1 MKRIDVVNRALRIPD
16 LFSSQRP
23 ERGVIEISKEL
34 KLSKATTARLMY
46 TLKECGYLTK
56 SPTTNKYRL
65 GWKLAQLGGV
75 YLASVP
81 LREIALPRL
90 KELNSKINE
99 TVDLYVV
106 VGKQRLCIDRL
117 ESTYEVRPVAQ
128 AGKLAPLHAGA
139 SGKLLLAF
147 MAEDKIKDFLETE
160 TLARFTDHTIT
171 KKKDLMA
178 EVGVIRNQGY
188 ATSME
193 ERLPLVNAAAAPLRD
208 YTRKTIAALGISG
221 LVNRFTPQRMQ
232 SELSPAMLE
241 TAAQISCE
249 LGYQSGSG

>member
-1 MKRIDVVNRALRIPD
+1 MNKIDVVNRALGILD
-16 LFSSQRP
+16 FFSLRRP
-23 ERGVIEISKEL
+23 EWGVTEISKEL
-34 KLSKATTARLMY
+34 KLSKATAARVMY

-56 SPTTNKYRL
+56 SPATNKYRL

-75 YLASVP
+75 YLASVS

-99 TVDLYVV
+99 TVDLWIV
-106 VGKQRLCIDRL
+106 VGEQRLCVDRL

-128 AGKLAPLHAGA
+128 TGKLTPLHAGA

-147 MAEDKIKDFLETE
+147 MPENKIHDFLETE
-160 TLARFTDHTIT
+160 TLIRFTDHTIT
-171 KKKDLMA
+171 KKKELLA
-178 EVGVIRNQGY
+178 ELGKIRKQGY

-208 YTRKTIAALGISG
+208 YSGKAIAALGISG
-221 LVNRFTPQRMQ
+221 LVNRFTPHRMQ
-232 SELSPAMLE
+232 SELIQAMLE
-241 TAAQISCE
+241 TAAQVSRE
-249 LGYQSGSG
+249 LGYLPASG

>member
-1 MKRIDVVNRALRIPD
+1 MNKIDVVNRALRIPD
-16 LFSSQRP
+16 VFSLQRP
-23 ERGVIEISKEL
+23 ERGVTEISKEL
-34 KLSKATTARLMY
+34 KLRKATAARRMY

-56 SPTTNKYRL
+56 SPATNKYRL
-65 GWKLAQLGGV
+65 GWNLAQLGDV
-75 YLASVP
+75 YPASVP

-106 VGKQRLCIDRL
+106 VGKQRLCIDRF

-147 MAEDKIKDFLETE
+147 MPEDKIQDFLETE
-160 TLARFTDHTIT
+160 TLT
-171 KKKDLMA
+171 
-178 EVGVIRNQGY
+178 
-188 ATSME
+188 
-193 ERLPLVNAAAAPLRD
+193 
-208 YTRKTIAALGISG
+208 ALGISG

-232 SELSPAMLE
+232 SELIPAMLE
-241 TAAQISCE
+241 TAAQISRE
-249 LGYQSGSG
+249 LGYLPASG

>member
-1 MKRIDVVNRALRIPD
+1 MNKIDVVNQALRIPD
-16 LFSSQRP
+16 VFSLQRP
-23 ERGVIEISKEL
+23 ERGVTEISKEL
-34 KLSKATTARLMY
+34 KLSKATAARLMY

-56 SPTTNKYRL
+56 SPATNKYRL

-75 YLASVP
+75 YLASVS

-99 TVDLYVV
+99 TVDLWIV
-106 VGKQRLCIDRL
+106 VGEQRLCVDRL

-128 AGKLAPLHAGA
+128 AGKLSPLHAGA

-147 MAEDKIKDFLETE
+147 MSDDKIQDFLETE
-160 TLARFTDHTIT
+160 TLTRFTDHTIT
-171 KKKDLMA
+171 QKEDLLA

-193 ERLPLVNAAAAPLRD
+193 ERLQLVNAAAAPLRD
-208 YTRKTIAALGISG
+208 YSGKTIASLGVSG
-221 LVNRFTPQRMQ
+221 LLNRFTPQRMQ
-232 SELSPAMLE
+232 SELIPAMLE
-241 TAAQISCE
+241 TAAQISRE
-249 LGYQSGSG
+249 LGYLPASG

>member
-1 MKRIDVVNRALRIPD
+1 MNKIDVVNRALRIPD
-16 LFSSQRP
+16 VFSLQRP
-23 ERGVIEISKEL
+23 ERGVTEISKEL
-34 KLSKATTARLMY
+34 KLSKATAARLMY

-56 SPTTNKYRL
+56 SPATNKYRL

-106 VGKQRLCIDRL
+106 VGKQRLCIDRF

-147 MAEDKIKDFLETE
+147 MPEDKIQDFLETE
-160 TLARFTDHTIT
+160 TLTRFTDHTIT
-171 KKKDLMA
+171 QKKDLLA

-208 YTRKTIAALGISG
+208 YSGKTIAALGISG

-232 SELSPAMLE
+232 SELIPAMLE
-241 TAAQISCE
+241 TAAQISRE
-249 LGYQSGSG
+249 LGYLPASG

>member
-1 MKRIDVVNRALRIPD
+1 MNTVDVVNRALRIPD
-16 LFSSQRP
+16 LFSLQRP
-23 ERGVIEISKEL
+23 ECGVTEVAKEL
-34 KLSKATTARLMY
+34 KLSKSTTARLMY

-56 SPTTNKYRL
+56 SPATNKYRL

-90 KELNSKINE
+90 RELNSRINE

-106 VGKQRLCIDRL
+106 VGKQRLCVDRF
-117 ESTYEVRPVAQ
+117 ESTYEVRPVVQ
-128 AGKLAPLHAGA
+128 AGKLSPLHAGA

-147 MAEDKIKDFLETE
+147 MPEDQIQDFLKTE
-160 TLARFTDHTIT
+160 TLTKFTDHTIT
-171 KKKDLMA
+171 KKKNLLA
-178 EVGVIRNQGY
+178 EVGVIRKQGY

-208 YTRKTIAALGISG
+208 YSGKTIAALGISG

-232 SELSPAMLE
+232 SELIPAMLE
-241 TAAQISCE
+241 TAAQISRE
-249 LGYQSGSG
+249 LGYLPASG